1 MKEYLVNLIKNWK
14 QTEAD
19 EFHSNCLRDDAEG
32 RYIWFYDDTGTTIY
46 RDITA
51 VHIDNTGKC
60 CKLTQ
65 VYNNHD
71 WAAFTKLYEIAQDN
85 SFRIEIPLTHSLI
98 ENKYL
103 YSEVQRPGYQIGLDF
118 QYDLFE
124 NIVDEQYFRSYID
137 QATVLGQ
144 KLKQVVESISGCGYP
159 MVGIPPTKR
168 LRDQEGYFWSDF
180 KKWSINENEFK
191 DRLIN
196 DLSVNLFYME
206 NNFGKLSYKDDIKKY
221 AEQKWNLI

>member
-1 MKEYLVNLIKNWK
+1 MKEYLLNLIKNWT
-14 QTEAD
+14 QTKAD
-19 EFHSNCLRDDAEG
+19 VFHSNCLRDDAEG

-71 WAAFTKLYEIAQDN
+71 WSAFTKLYEVSQDH
-85 SFRIEIPLTHSLI
+85 SFRVEIPLEYTLI

-124 NIVDEQYFRSYID
+124 NIVDEQYFISYID

-144 KLKQVVESISGCGYP
+144 NLKKVVKSISGCGYP

-180 KKWSINENEFK
+180 KKWSVNENDFK

-196 DLSVNLFYME
+196 DLSVSLFYIE
-206 NNFGKLSYKDDIKKY
+206 NNFGKISYKDDIKKY
-221 AEQKWNLI
+221 AEQQWNLI